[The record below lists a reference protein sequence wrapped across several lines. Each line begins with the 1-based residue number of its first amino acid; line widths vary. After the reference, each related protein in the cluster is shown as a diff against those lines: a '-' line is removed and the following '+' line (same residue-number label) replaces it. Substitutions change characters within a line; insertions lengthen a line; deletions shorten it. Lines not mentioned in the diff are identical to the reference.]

1 MHKLGK
7 LIIGGI
13 ENKIFNLVL
22 INIVLIVGAFFV
34 VLAHSSK
41 DLTNVVSDA
50 NIKQEEAMRNVT
62 NQTMDAVVN
71 NTMSQTTLMEAYIA
85 DNVFSKLKAQ
95 VLMLGDYAD
104 KLLNDEA
111 SADDTAFDLKKIKTP
126 DKKNDG
132 KLVTQLFWSYNEE
145 KSTDAVV
152 QKYNK
157 LANLS
162 DMMCSLVT
170 SSDISGC
177 FLAVPEGFSFIADTR
192 SASKFNDDGTPI
204 VFNGTDRAW
213 YKGAVYAGGIFF
225 SEIEFD
231 KFTLKKEILCTIPI
245 YVNGK
250 VEAVVGCEIFLDSFE
265 TGIESVSKDGGKVFI
280 VNDNGHVV
288 FSPDTEGTFKVYASL
303 EAKDLRQDSNTELA
317 QFVTDALNGN
327 TDVRLVTVDGK
338 QYYMCGSK
346 MGTVGWALVSMFDKE
361 LTEQPANM
369 LVESNNI
376 ILEESK
382 TVYQNNISD
391 SKKTIVVILVVL
403 FLLGIL
409 NAMILAKK
417 IVKPLNAM
425 AERVT
430 SLGGDDLAF
439 KMEDTYLTGD
449 EIQVLAENFEA
460 LSLKTL
466 NYIDQVKKVTAEKER
481 IGAEL
486 NVATQIQADMLPRI
500 FPPFPDRKEFDLFA
514 SMNPAKEVGGDF
526 YDYFLIDDDHIA
538 LVMADVSGKGV
549 PAALF
554 MVIAKT
560 LIKNRAQMGGTPSEI
575 LADVNDQLCEGNEA
589 ELFVTCW
596 FAVIEI
602 STGKGW
608 AANAG
613 HEHPALKHKDGQFEL
628 ITYKHSP
635 ALAVMPGIP
644 FRQHEFELK
653 PGDVFFVYTDGVA
666 EATDAKNELFGPE
679 RMINVLNREP
689 DANAKKLVENMA
701 AGIEDFVEDAPQ
713 FDDITMLCFE
723 YFGNV

>member
-22 INIVLIVGAFFV
+22 INIILIVVGFFLV
-34 VLAHSSK
+34 ISHSAN
-41 DLTNVVSDA
+41 DLTKLVNDA
-50 NIKQEEAMRNVT
+50 NQKQEESMKNTT
-62 NQTMDAVVN
+62 NSVMSTVVN
-71 NTMSQTTLMEAYIA
+71 NTMGQTTAMEAYIA
-85 DNVFSKLKAQ
+85 DDLFKNLKTQ
-95 VLMLGDYAD
+95 VQMLGDYAQ
-104 KLLNDEA
+104 KLLDAPE
-111 SADDTAFDLKKIKTP
+111 KYPKVYVRVP

-132 KLVTQLFWSYNEE
+132 KVIAQLLYGKDVNLEAPEISL
-145 KSTDAVV
+145 
-152 QKYNK
+152 K
-157 LANLS
+157 LKLLGNLS
-162 DMMCSLVT
+162 EMMCSMYK
-170 SSDISGC
+170 ISNLNSC
-177 FLAVPEGFSFIADTR
+177 FVSVPEGFTIMSDDR
-192 SASKFNDDGTPI
+192 SASKFDENGERIYIDGTTRP
-204 VFNGTDRAW
+204 W
-213 YKGAVYAGGIFF
+213 YISASEVGELYLSDIEIDAFTGKKGMVCA
-225 SEIEFD
+225 
-231 KFTLKKEILCTIPI
+231 LPI

-250 VEAVVGCEIFLDSFE
+250 LEAIVGADLFLDS
-265 TGIESVSKDGGKVFI
+265 IESGVDSVSKNGGTTFI
-280 VNDNGHVV
+280 INNDGHVI
-288 FSPDTEGTFKVYASL
+288 FSSDKEGFFKVNISSQAENLKNS
-303 EAKDLRQDSNTELA
+303 SNTDLA
-317 QFVTDALNGN
+317 AFINDALAGN
-327 TDVRLVTVDGK
+327 TNVRLVTIEGK
-338 QYYMCGSK
+338 EYYMSGSA
-346 MGTVGWALVSMFDKE
+346 MPSVGWAIVSVFEKE

-369 LVESNNI
+369 LVENNNK
-376 ILEESK
+376 ILEESREEYEK
-382 TVYQNNISD
+382 NIGN
-391 SKKTIVVILVVL
+391 SKKTIIIILIVIML
-403 FLLGIL
+403 FGVL
-409 NAMILAKK
+409 NAIILAKK

-425 AERVT
+425 TNRVT

-439 KMEDTYLTGD
+439 RMEDTYRTGD

-526 YDYFLIDDDHIA
+526 YDYFLVDDDHIA

-560 LIKNRAQMGGTPSEI
+560 LIKNRAQMGGTPSDI

-596 FAVIEI
+596 FAIIEI

-653 PGDVFFVYTDGVA
+653 SGDVFFVYTDGVA
-666 EATDAKNELFGPE
+666 EATDAKNELFGAE

>member
-1 MHKLGK
+1 MHKLGR

-13 ENKIFNLVL
+13 ESKIFNLVVINL
-22 INIVLIVGAFFV
+22 IIVVIAYTV
-34 VLAHSSK
+34 VIYHASD
-41 DLTNVVSDA
+41 DLTALVNNA
-50 NIKQEEAMRNVT
+50 NEKQEESMKNIT
-62 NQTMDAVVN
+62 NDVMGSVVN
-71 NTMSQTTLMEAYIA
+71 NTMGQSTIMEAYIA
-85 DNVFSKLKAQ
+85 EDLFKNLECQ
-95 VLMLGDYAD
+95 VQMIGDYAQR
-104 KLLNDEA
+104 LLDAPE
-111 SADDTAFDLKKIKTP
+111 KYPKVYVRVP
-126 DKKNDG
+126 DKKDDG
-132 KLVTQLFWSYNEE
+132 KVKAQLIYGKDVSL
-145 KSTDAVV
+145 DAPEVSL
-152 QKYNK
+152 KIK
-157 LANLS
+157 LLGNLS
-162 DMMCSLVT
+162 EMMCSLYSTFSVN
-170 SSDISGC
+170 SC
-177 FLAVPEGFSFIADTR
+177 FVSVPEGFTIMVDDRT
-192 SASKFNDDGTPI
+192 ASKFDENGERIYIDGT
-204 VFNGTDRAW
+204 TRSW
-213 YKGAVYAGGIFF
+213 YKNADKAGGMYLSDI
-225 SEIEFD
+225 EID
-231 KFTLKKEILCTIPI
+231 AFTGKKGMVCALPI
-245 YVNGK
+245 YVDGK
-250 VEAVVGCEIFLDSFE
+250 LEAVVGADLFLDSIE
-265 TGIESVSKDGGKVFI
+265 SGIDSVSKNGSTTFI
-280 VNDNGHVV
+280 VNNDGHVI
-288 FSPDTEGTFKVYASL
+288 FSSDKDGFFKVNISSQA
-303 EAKDLRQDSNTELA
+303 ENLRENENKELA
-317 QFVTDALNGN
+317 SFIIDALAGN
-327 TDVRLVTVDGK
+327 TDVKVVDIDGK
-338 QYYMCGSK
+338 KYYMSGSA
-346 MGTVGWALVSMFDKE
+346 MPTVGWALISVFDKE
-361 LTEQPANM
+361 LTEQPSNM
-369 LVESNNI
+369 LVENNNNI
-376 ILEESK
+376 LDEAKIQYED
-382 TVYQNNISD
+382 NIAK
-391 SKKTIVVILVVL
+391 SKKTIIIVLVVILLMGV
-403 FLLGIL
+403 L

-439 KMEDTYLTGD
+439 KMEDTYRTGD

-526 YDYFLIDDDHIA
+526 YDYFLTDDDHIA

-596 FAVIEI
+596 IAIIEI